1 MSIEDV
7 VDRVL
12 ENSEKLADRLE
23 KIIAEEFKGVSTVE
37 VIITLESLSASMTAA
52 FLKSLISDGDKRGA
66 EVLVKLYRIVQET
79 GREMVARVW
88 RKSVRSAGSE

>member
-12 ENSEKLADRLE
+12 ENSEKMADRLE
-23 KIIAEEFKGVSTVE
+23 EIIAEEFKGASMVE

-52 FLKSLISDGDKRGA
+52 YLKSLISDGDKRGA
-66 EVLVKLYRIVQET
+66 EVLVKLYRIAQKA
-79 GREMVARVW
+79 GRETVARVW